1 MNTTNNVLPFPLR
14 RHCAQSWC
22 IVDEPDHDTCR
33 SRADGPQTID
43 EGQVTAATYA
53 RLHRLAGLSNLVE
66 VGLWSEE
73 EGGRRELLTP
83 DEAEELAA
91 ALTHWATE
99 ARRPARTPR

>member
-22 IVDEPDHDTCR
+22 IVDEPEHVTCL

-43 EGQVTAATYA
+43 EGQVTAAAYA
-53 RLHRLAGLSNLVE
+53 RLHRFADRCNLVE
-66 VGLWSEE
+66 IGLWSED
-73 EGGRRELLTP
+73 EGGQRELLTA

-99 ARRPARTPR
+99 ARRPERKPR